1 MEMSFPAQPHVVSA
15 RLAAATFTVTTFVN
29 AALLFAVEPMFSKMA
44 LPLLG
49 GTPGVWNT
57 CMLFFQTA
65 LLAGYAY
72 AHVVTTRLSPR
83 AQTAVHLTL
92 LALSLVSLPISIA
105 VGFRSPR
112 PDAPVAWLIA
122 LLSVS
127 LGTPFLMLS
136 SGAPLLQRW
145 FSRTGHP
152 SAANPYFLYA
162 ASNLGSMI
170 ALLAYP
176 GLIERTL
183 TLSMQSRVWSAC
195 YVALI
200 GLVGGCAAIAGNRY
214 TSQAAAPTPSDTNAG
229 HLTIVRRLR
238 WVLLAFVPSSMLLGV
253 TTYLSTDVAAIP
265 LLWVLPLAI
274 YLLTFVIAFSS
285 REWFRPKLV
294 LGLQAVFLVWLTMSM
309 SAGLSGLVG
318 VMAPAHLSLL
328 FLSAL
333 VCNSALAADRP
344 PVSQLTEFYLW
355 ISFGGMLGGV
365 FNVLI
370 APNVFTSV
378 VEYPIAIV
386 LAAAVRPGHVTAGG
400 SRAWRLDVLLPIAF
414 ATVLGVLFRDGLPMP
429 GLSFRASLGVFVAIA
444 CTCLAF
450 YRRPI
455 RFALSL
461 ALFFGVAGVSL
472 RGKDERLLRR
482 RSFFGVYTVT
492 RVEDFHTLQ
501 HGTTTHGAQS
511 VDPDEALEPL
521 TYYHRLGPIAQVL
534 TVIGGNGPRRVAVI
548 GLGTGSLA
556 CYGRPDESWTFYEI
570 DPLVERIARDP
581 RYFTY
586 MRDCPPAKRVIL
598 GDARLSLAKAPA
610 GSYDILVVDA
620 FTSDA
625 IPTHLITREAL
636 QLYLD
641 KLGPSGVVAFH
652 ISNRYL
658 DLEPVVAGIA
668 GSVGASAL
676 VGSDTYLSAEERG
689 PFRNLSKW
697 VAVSRSPAII
707 ARLRSVRGWRE
718 LEPSRGAPWTDD
730 FSNVLSVFRWK

>member
-1 MEMSFPAQPHVVSA
+1 MEMGLPLRLGLASA
-15 RLAAATFTVTTFVN
+15 RLAAVTFTVTTFVN

-72 AHVVTTRLSPR
+72 AHVVTTRLSPK
-83 AQTAVHLTL
+83 AQTALHVSL
-92 LALSLVSLPISIA
+92 LAFSLVALPISIA
-105 VGFRSPR
+105 AGFRSPH
-112 PDAPVAWLIA
+112 PDAPVAWLIVM
-122 LLSVS
+122 LSVS
-127 LGTPFLMLS
+127 LGAPFLMLS

-145 FSRTGHP
+145 FSRTRHP
-152 SAANPYFLYA
+152 AAANPYFLYA

-200 GLVGGCAAIAGNRY
+200 GLVGACAAMTRIRNVLTAATPTVAD
-214 TSQAAAPTPSDTNAG
+214 TSA
-229 HLTIVRRLR
+229 HLTIVRRIR
-238 WVLLAFVPSSMLLGV
+238 WVLFAFVPSSMLFGV
-253 TTYLSTDVAAIP
+253 TTYLSIDVAAIP

-274 YLLTFVIAFSS
+274 YLLTFVVAFSS

-328 FLSAL
+328 FLSGL
-333 VCNSALAADRP
+333 VCHSTLAGDRP
-344 PVSQLTEFYLW
+344 PVSRLTEFYLW

-370 APNVFTSV
+370 APSVFTSV
-378 VEYPIAIV
+378 IEYPIAIV
-386 LAAAVRPGHVTAGG
+386 LAAAVRPGNVTAGG
-400 SRAWRLDVLLPIAF
+400 SRAWRLDLLLPAALAVVLAVLL
-414 ATVLGVLFRDGLPMP
+414 RDGLPIP
-429 GLSFRASLGVFVAIA
+429 GLGFRESLGVFVAVA
-444 CTCLAF
+444 SSCLAF

-461 ALFFGVAGVSL
+461 ALFFAVAGASL
-472 RGKDERLLRR
+472 VGKDERLLRR

-492 RVEDFHTLQ
+492 RIGDFRTLQ

-534 TVIGGNGPRRVAVI
+534 AAMGDAPRRVAVI

-570 DPLVERIARDP
+570 DPLVEHIARDP

-598 GDARLSLAKAPA
+598 GDARLSLANAPV

-641 KLGPSGVVAFH
+641 RLEPSGIVAFH

-707 ARLRSVRGWRE
+707 DRLRSARGWHE

-730 FSNVLSVFRWK
+730 FTNVLSVFRWR

>member
-1 MEMSFPAQPHVVSA
+1 MEVGVRSRQAVVSSGLTA
-15 RLAAATFTVTTFVN
+15 LTFTITTFVN
-29 AALLFAVEPMFSKMA
+29 AALLFTVEPMFSKMA

-72 AHVVTTRLSPR
+72 AHVVTTRLAPR
-83 AQTAVHLTL
+83 TQAAVHLTL
-92 LALSLVSLPISIA
+92 LAVSLVSLPISIA
-105 VGFRSPR
+105 AAFRSPH
-112 PDAPVAWLIA
+112 PDAPVASLIA
-122 LLSVS
+122 LLAVS
-127 LGTPFLMLS
+127 LGAPFLMLS

-176 GLIERTL
+176 ALLERTL
-183 TLSMQSRVWSAC
+183 TLSTQSRVWSAC

-200 GLVGGCAAIAGNRY
+200 GLVGACAALARNRHAS
-214 TSQAAAPTPSDTNAG
+214 TAVAPTASDVSAG
-229 HLTIVRRLR
+229 HLTMVRRLR

-309 SAGLSGLVG
+309 SAGLSSLVS

-333 VCNSALAADRP
+333 VCHSALAADRP
-344 PVSQLTEFYLW
+344 PVARLTEFYLW

-370 APNVFTSV
+370 APSVFTAV

-386 LAAAVRPGHVTAGG
+386 LAAAVRPGNVAAGG
-400 SRAWRLDVLLPIAF
+400 SRAWRLDVLLPA
-414 ATVLGVLFRDGLPMP
+414 ALALLLAVLLRDGLPIP
-429 GLSFRASLGVFVAIA
+429 GLSFRVSLGVFVAVA
-444 CTCLAF
+444 FTCLAF
-450 YRRPI
+450 YRRPV

-461 ALFFGVAGVSL
+461 ALFFAVAGMSL

-492 RVEDFHTLQ
+492 RIGDFRTLQ

-534 TVIGGNGPRRVAVI
+534 TTIGGDAPRRVAVI

-581 RYFTY
+581 KYFTY

-598 GDARLSLAKAPA
+598 GDARLSLANAPS

-625 IPTHLITREAL
+625 IPTHLITRQAL

-668 GSVGASAL
+668 RSVGASAL

-697 VAVSRSPAII
+697 VAISRSRATI
-707 ARLRSVRGWRE
+707 APLQSTRGWRE
-718 LEPSRGAPWTDD
+718 LEPSQGAPWTDD
-730 FSNVLSVFRWK
+730 FTNVLGVFHWR

>member
-1 MEMSFPAQPHVVSA
+1 MEPGLPSRQTISSDK
-15 RLAAATFTVTTFVN
+15 LAAVAFTVTTFVN

-65 LLAGYAY
+65 LLAGYVY

-92 LALSLVSLPISIA
+92 LALTLVSLPVSIA
-105 VGFRSPR
+105 AGFRSPH

-127 LGTPFLMLS
+127 LGAPFLMLS

-162 ASNLGSMI
+162 ASTLGSMI

-176 GLIERTL
+176 AVIERTL

-200 GLVGGCAAIAGNRY
+200 ALVGACAAIAWTRNA
-214 TSQAAAPTPSDTNAG
+214 SPAAEPAARDGDAG
-229 HLTIVRRLR
+229 HLTILRRLR

-333 VCNSALAADRP
+333 VCHSA
-344 PVSQLTEFYLW
+344 
-355 ISFGGMLGGV
+355 
-365 FNVLI
+365 
-370 APNVFTSV
+370 
-378 VEYPIAIV
+378 
-386 LAAAVRPGHVTAGG
+386 
-400 SRAWRLDVLLPIAF
+400 
-414 ATVLGVLFRDGLPMP
+414 
-429 GLSFRASLGVFVAIA
+429 
-444 CTCLAF
+444 
-450 YRRPI
+450 
-455 RFALSL
+455 
-461 ALFFGVAGVSL
+461 
-472 RGKDERLLRR
+472 
-482 RSFFGVYTVT
+482 
-492 RVEDFHTLQ
+492 
-501 HGTTTHGAQS
+501 
-511 VDPDEALEPL
+511 
-521 TYYHRLGPIAQVL
+521 
-534 TVIGGNGPRRVAVI
+534 
-548 GLGTGSLA
+548 
-556 CYGRPDESWTFYEI
+556 
-570 DPLVERIARDP
+570 
-581 RYFTY
+581 
-586 MRDCPPAKRVIL
+586 
-598 GDARLSLAKAPA
+598 
-610 GSYDILVVDA
+610 
-620 FTSDA
+620 
-625 IPTHLITREAL
+625 
-636 QLYLD
+636 
-641 KLGPSGVVAFH
+641 
-652 ISNRYL
+652 
-658 DLEPVVAGIA
+658 
-668 GSVGASAL
+668 
-676 VGSDTYLSAEERG
+676 
-689 PFRNLSKW
+689 
-697 VAVSRSPAII
+697 
-707 ARLRSVRGWRE
+707 
-718 LEPSRGAPWTDD
+718 
-730 FSNVLSVFRWK
+730 